1 MSKPVMT
8 AITGILAALIVA
20 TALVLMAMSLKSG
33 LLQFGGADR
42 VVSVKGLAER
52 NVEADLA
59 LWPVSFSVADDSLD
73 RLQGKIEEQQGL
85 VRSFLLLRGF
95 VESDIQLSMP
105 RITDQHANTYGN
117 TLSPERYRAEVT
129 VLVRTQ
135 DIESVQSGMQTVGE
149 LVKSGIAL
157 TQNYDSQPRFLFTR
171 LELIKADMI
180 ADATR
185 DARAAADQFA
195 RDADAE
201 VGSIRRASQGYFS
214 IDDVDPY
221 TPQVKRVRV
230 VTNIDY
236 SLR

>member
-20 TALVLMAMSLKSG
+20 TALVLMALSLKSG
-33 LLQFGGADR
+33 LLQFGGSDR

-73 RLQGKIEEQQGL
+73 RLQAKIEEQQGL

-117 TLSPERYRAEVT
+117 TLPPERYRADVT

-221 TPQVKRVRV
+221 TPQIKRVRV
-230 VTNIDY
+230 VTSIDY